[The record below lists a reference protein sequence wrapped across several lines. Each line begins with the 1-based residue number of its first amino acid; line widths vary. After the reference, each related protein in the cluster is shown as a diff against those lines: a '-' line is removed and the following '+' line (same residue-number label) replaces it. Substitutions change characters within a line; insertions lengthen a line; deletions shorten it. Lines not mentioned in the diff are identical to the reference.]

1 MTLIKRELITQVQE
15 LRSKLV
21 KAETAAA
28 EGGNA
33 RSEAEAAELAQLRQ
47 KSRSCLRSEA
57 RLRRQLLEVRLT
69 QWLARVILGQV

>member
-47 KSRSCLRSEA
+47 KLEESLRSEE
-57 RLRRQLLEVRLT
+57 RLRRQLLEVRFT
-69 QWLARVILGQV
+69 E

>member
-1 MTLIKRELITQVQE
+1 MLQWTLIKRELIAQVQE

-28 EGGNA
+28 EGGNT

-47 KSRSCLRSEA
+47 KLEESLRSEE

-69 QWLARVILGQV
+69 E

>member
-1 MTLIKRELITQVQE
+1 MGCNEHVTITLIKRVLIAQVQE

-47 KSRSCLRSEA
+47 KLEESLRSEE
-57 RLRRQLLEVRLT
+57 RLRRQLLEVRL
-69 QWLARVILGQV
+69 I